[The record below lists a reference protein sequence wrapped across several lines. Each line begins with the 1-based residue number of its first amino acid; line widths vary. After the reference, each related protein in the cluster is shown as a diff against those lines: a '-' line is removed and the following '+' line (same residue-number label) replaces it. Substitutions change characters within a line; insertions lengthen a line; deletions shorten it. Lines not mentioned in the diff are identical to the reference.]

1 MSNFEIITLT
11 EEHKRSTQEL
21 LNYYKELRSFLKE
34 EPYQDFSE
42 KGIHFR
48 EELNILIKKILK
60 IIIQYNIQIDG
71 LDLIPNGP
79 VIYASSHQ
87 DFYDIINSIYAYP
100 EHILTLNAS
109 NISRILKI
117 LLNINGVIYVD
128 RNNKTSRQKAKY
140 EMSKAV
146 LKGKS
151 VNLYPEATWNCSP
164 NKLHLPFY
172 MGMIDIAR
180 ITGAPIVP
188 VVQEYTYDQSKLD
201 GKSHVKS
208 VHIRFGKPV
217 YVSLTDDRFEKLEE
231 FDEVFST
238 IKWELLEE
246 KGLYKRED
254 MSNMLYV
261 DYIKARIN
269 DWKIPRNNIYEE
281 RKQVLFASDDF
292 YLFHHVNDV
301 DFDENGNLLQTEYVR
316 KLNKIGDMHL
326 KRF

>member
-1 MSNFEIITLT
+1 MSNFEIMPST
-11 EEHKRSTQEL
+11 EEQKLSTKEL
-21 LNYYKELRSFLKE
+21 LDYYKELRDFLKG
-34 EPYQDFSE
+34 EPYLDFSDNGILVSE
-42 KGIHFR
+42 K
-48 EELNILIKKILK
+48 LNIIIKKILK
-60 IIIQYNIQIDG
+60 IIIKYNVQIDG
-71 LDLIPNGP
+71 LDLIPNEP

-87 DFYDIINSIYAYP
+87 DFNDIINSIYAYP
-100 EHILTLNAS
+100 EHVLTLNAS
-109 NISRILKI
+109 NISRILKM

-128 RNNKTSRQKAKY
+128 RNDKDSRKKAKY
-140 EMSKAV
+140 EMSKAI

-172 MGMIDIAR
+172 IGMIDIAR
-180 ITGAPIVP
+180 ITGAPVVP
-188 VVQEYTYDQSKLD
+188 VVQEYNYDQSKLD

-231 FDEVFST
+231 FDEIFST

-246 KGLYKRED
+246 KGLYRRED
-254 MSNMLYV
+254 ISNMLYV
-261 DYIKARIN
+261 DYIRARIN

-281 RKQVLFASDDF
+281 RGQVLFASDDF

-301 DFDENGNLLQTEYVR
+301 DFDEEGNLLQTEYVR

-326 KRF
+326 RRF

>member
-1 MSNFEIITLT
+1 MSNFEIMPST
-11 EEHKRSTQEL
+11 EEQKLSTKEL
-21 LNYYKELRSFLKE
+21 LDYYKELRDFLKE
-34 EPYQDFSE
+34 EAYLDFSDNGILVRE
-42 KGIHFR
+42 K
-48 EELNILIKKILK
+48 LNIIIKKILK
-60 IIIQYNIQIDG
+60 IIIKYNVQIDG
-71 LDLIPNGP
+71 LDLIPNEP

-87 DFYDIINSIYAYP
+87 DFNDIINSIYAYP
-100 EHILTLNAS
+100 EHVLTLNAS
-109 NISRILKI
+109 NISKILKM

-128 RNNKTSRQKAKY
+128 RENKDSRRMAKY
-140 EMSKAV
+140 EMSKAI

-172 MGMIDIAR
+172 IGMIDIAR
-180 ITGAPIVP
+180 ITGAPVVP

-231 FDEVFST
+231 FDETFST

-246 KGLYKRED
+246 KGLYRRED
-254 MSNMLYV
+254 ISNMLYV
-261 DYIKARIN
+261 DYIRARIN

-281 RKQVLFASDDF
+281 RGQVLFASDDF

-301 DFDENGNLLQTEYVR
+301 DFDEDGNLLQTEYVR
-316 KLNKIGDMHL
+316 KLNRIGDMHL

>member
-1 MSNFEIITLT
+1 MSNFEIMPLA
-11 EEHKRSTQEL
+11 EEKKLSTKEL
-21 LNYYKELRSFLKE
+21 IDYYKELRDFLKGE
-34 EPYQDFSE
+34 QYLDFSDNGILIRE
-42 KGIHFR
+42 K
-48 EELNILIKKILK
+48 LNIIIKKILK
-60 IIIQYNIQIDG
+60 IIIKYNVQVDG
-71 LDLIPNGP
+71 LDLIPKEP

-87 DFYDIINSIYAYP
+87 DFNDIINSIYAYP
-100 EHILTLNAS
+100 EHVLTLNAS
-109 NISRILKI
+109 NISKILKM

-128 RNNKTSRQKAKY
+128 RENKDSRKKAKY
-140 EMSKAV
+140 EMSKAI

-172 MGMIDIAR
+172 IGMIDIAR
-180 ITGAPIVP
+180 ITGAPVVP

-231 FDEVFST
+231 FDEIFST

-246 KGLYKRED
+246 KGLYRRED
-254 MSNMLYV
+254 ISNMLYV
-261 DYIKARIN
+261 DYIRARIN

-281 RKQVLFASDDF
+281 RGQVLFASDDF

-301 DFDENGNLLQTEYVR
+301 DFDEDGNLLQTEYVR
-316 KLNKIGDMHL
+316 KVDRIGDMHL

>member
-1 MSNFEIITLT
+1 MSNFEIMPLA
-11 EEHKRSTQEL
+11 EEKKLSTKEL
-21 LNYYKELRSFLKE
+21 IDYYKELRDFLKGE
-34 EPYQDFSE
+34 QYLDFSDNGILIRE
-42 KGIHFR
+42 K
-48 EELNILIKKILK
+48 LNIIIKKILK
-60 IIIQYNIQIDG
+60 IIIKYNVQVDG
-71 LDLIPNGP
+71 LDLIPKEP

-87 DFYDIINSIYAYP
+87 DFNDIINSIYAYP
-100 EHILTLNAS
+100 EHVLTLNAS
-109 NISRILKI
+109 NISKILKM

-128 RNNKTSRQKAKY
+128 RENKDSRKKAKY
-140 EMSKAV
+140 EMSKAI

-172 MGMIDIAR
+172 IGMIDIAR
-180 ITGAPIVP
+180 ITGAPVVP

-231 FDEVFST
+231 FDETFST

-246 KGLYKRED
+246 KGLYRRED
-254 MSNMLYV
+254 ISNMLYV
-261 DYIKARIN
+261 DYIRARIN
-269 DWKIPRNNIYEE
+269 DWKIPRNNIHEE
-281 RKQVLFASDDF
+281 RGQVLFASDDF

-301 DFDENGNLLQTEYVR
+301 DFDEDGNLLQTEYVR

-326 KRF
+326 KKF